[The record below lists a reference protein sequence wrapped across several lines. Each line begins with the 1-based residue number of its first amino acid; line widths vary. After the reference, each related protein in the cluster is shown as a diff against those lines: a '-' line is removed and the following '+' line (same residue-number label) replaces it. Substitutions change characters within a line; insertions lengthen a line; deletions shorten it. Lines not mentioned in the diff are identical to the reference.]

1 MENMVFGIRPVAEA
15 IESGQQIERLYIRK
29 GGEGQ
34 LLSDLRDL
42 ALRHRVRMQ
51 EVPVEKLNRLVK
63 GNHQGVVAQISPI
76 EYVTVEDIMERVPED
91 ETPLIVIFDGVTD
104 VRNFGAIAPA
114 PPVVEPLR
122 VARMAA
128 DGVAIVKLFPGISEQ
143 MLRAML
149 SAEGLQGVVLETYGA
164 GNAPT
169 SDWFLQLMRQ
179 TVERGVTVL
188 NVTQCDSGSVEM
200 QLYETGQ
207 QLRAAGVIS
216 GYDITTEAAVTKLM
230 YVMGKNLTP
239 NYRHELMARPVKGE
253 FTL

>member
-1 MENMVFGIRPVAEA
+1 MGRCGPAARQRRARQAPGRLARPVRTKAQNGKTRPGLGSVRLGVPA
-15 IESGQQIERLYIRK
+15 HKQQYAGGIVADGEQEGRI
-29 GGEGQ
+29 GGEAAGNG
-34 LLSDLRDL
+34 RP
-42 ALRHRVRMQ
+42 HR
-51 EVPVEKLNRLVK
+51 L
-63 GNHQGVVAQISPI
+63 G
-76 EYVTVEDIMERVPED
+76 
-91 ETPLIVIFDGVTD
+91 
-104 VRNFGAIAPA
+104 
-114 PPVVEPLR
+114 
-122 VARMAA
+122 
-128 DGVAIVKLFPGISEQ
+128 GVAGHGDGDGGGF
-143 MLRAML
+143 RAL
-149 SAEGLQGVVLETYGA
+149 LVDGKVRFLQHRIQIQIAVGQRSVVDHGRKVGAGRIIGGFHTQGLQGVVLETYGA

>member
-1 MENMVFGIRPVAEA
+1 MKQAILVVSFGTTFPETRDKNISAVVRRVAAQWPECPVYEA
-15 IESGQQIERLYIRK
+15 WTSSMIMRALEKR
-29 GGEGQ
+29 GEHV
-34 LLSDLRDL
+34 D
-42 ALRHRVRMQ
+42 
-51 EVPVEKLNRLVK
+51 N
-63 GNHQGVVAQISPI
+63 
-76 EYVTVEDIMERVPED
+76 VPEAL
-91 ETPLIVIFDGVTD
+91 E
-104 VRNFGAIAPA
+104 
-114 PPVVEPLR
+114 
-122 VARMAA
+122 RMAA

-169 SDWFLQLMRQ
+169 NDWFLQLMRQ